1 MAKNDTLD
9 NDTKPTS
16 DASLNPGDRF
26 YRKELIG
33 GNKEYKDAHGD
44 TVQRNYNADKED
56 SRKALEEKENDGDSF
71 YKRYSGS
78 KDNPP
83 QKNRISTG
91 RLIGKLSPSGGIVSL
106 LLFAIIGVG
115 GGTTILSSSLLINIK
130 EIFHNDRADATR
142 THLFFS
148 KAMISKSIGYKGAG
162 CGTVAIK
169 CRMGTISDKERLRYE
184 RAGFKIKGELVS
196 TNGKVAGKYE
206 SPEKYNSN
214 NNDSDKNSRYIAKEI
229 TFPDGKTVNTGD
241 GFFKYASANTK
252 MKVKSLAVFNP
263 RSAFFLNERFNGM
276 LNKTFKFSKGKIL
289 TGTKKEDIDKSF
301 NEKTNGI
308 TEKDTKSGAKKSKLE
323 EDSKKVSDGAKS
335 KLGGNVAGISTEV
348 LTAAC
353 SAYNAAR
360 FAVTGYKMIRM
371 YQLISFALPWLQAAD
386 QIKDQGKISPEI
398 VDNLSSRLTYFES
411 NEKLKTNVTYNSKLY
426 SAGSKNP
433 KFNLT
438 ATDSQGYKI
447 AAHGDKSALKDFAK
461 VWLLGG
467 NKDGAVAKISSQLDS
482 LTSLNG
488 LVDKKT
494 SKTLIRATCKALSSP
509 TALIAGA
516 VVTILDCLSTFLGN
530 VATGPQGCI
539 VPIIWIGAGVAI
551 QAITQVVANEMIKY
565 AADEAQSFVI
575 GSDLNGVDAGDAIAA
590 GVGLMLGSASVGA
603 GLRPSKSVKETQDY
617 IVYTENANKE
627 QIAAE
632 RFIARSDPFNV
643 YNRHSFFGS
652 IVRKLQSPMPISG
665 TLYGSISNIY
675 SLVSS
680 NLSSGG
686 VASAIYNQPSLI
698 QKERFDCEDPDLVDI
713 GVIGDKFCN
722 IATIMPT
729 DDLRAAEQQTNGTR
743 ETIDEVIDYMI
754 NPQDQPED
762 KGGTLDDSFGAEG
775 TVSGAAIDVTKVGA
789 IAGTPRSTLPSID
802 LNGKPTPGSQYA
814 LYLKYCTDTRVT
826 EESQTTWTGETGAGS
841 YWGTT
846 TKEIEKDSNRDQD
859 WYSGKQCTDPIKSKM
874 MSMFRQYTNY
884 CLQKATMQGTMTC
897 WEDTP
902 TVSPSGSVTTVGGEW
917 SYPSTCETS
926 VSDRFGTRGGT
937 HMGLDIAGPFGTP
950 IYAARDGK
958 VIQSGPASGFGN
970 WIVIQHEVDGKRV
983 DTVYGHMKAS
993 DLLVK
998 TGDTVKSGQLISKIA
1013 SEGGSTGPHLHF
1025 EIWQGGRF
1033 GGNAIDPEQII
1044 NRYRVCV

>member
-16 DASLNPGDRF
+16 DDSLNPGDRF

-71 YKRYSGS
+71 YKRHSGS

-91 RLIGKLSPSGGIVSL
+91 RLIGRLGPGGGIVSL

-214 NNDSDKNSRYIAKEI
+214 NKDSNKNSRYIAKEI

-289 TGTKKEDIDKSF
+289 TGTKKGDIDKSF
-301 NEKTNGI
+301 NEKTGST
-308 TEKDTKSGAKKSKLE
+308 TEKDAKTGAKKNTKFEEEGKNISNSVSSKA
-323 EDSKKVSDGAKS
+323 VSA
-335 KLGGNVAGISTEV
+335 ATE
-348 LTAAC
+348 LFTASC
-353 SAYNAAR
+353 TAYNAAR
-360 FAVTGYKMIRM
+360 YAIAGVKMVRF
-371 YQLISFALPWLQAAD
+371 YQLVSFALPWLQAAD

-398 VDNLSSRLTYFES
+398 VDNLSSRLTSYENNQKLSDGS
-411 NEKLKTNVTYNSKLY
+411 N
-426 SAGSKNP
+426 NP

-447 AAHGDKSALKDFAK
+447 AAHGDKGKLKDFAMK
-461 VWLLGG
+461 WLLSGDRSG
-467 NKDGAVAKISSQLDS
+467 TIAGISSKLDTI
-482 LTSLNG
+482 TSLNG
-488 LVDKKT
+488 TIDKSTGKNT
-494 SKTLIRATCKALSSP
+494 IRYACKALNSE
-509 TALIAGA
+509 AGLIAGIGVLGLA
-516 VVTILDCLSTFLGN
+516 LADCLSTLVGN
-530 VATGPQGCI
+530 ATGPAGCI
-539 VPIIWIGAGVAI
+539 GPIAWTAANVAA
-551 QAITQVVANEMIKY
+551 QFAITYIANKMAGDVIN
-565 AADEAQSFVI
+565 EASQFI
-575 GSDLNGVDAGDAIAA
+575 TGSDLNGVDAGDAIAA
-590 GVGLMLGSASVGA
+590 GVGLMLGSTSVGA

-617 IVYTENANKE
+617 IAYTESENNE
-627 QIAAE
+627 QLAAE
-632 RFIARSDPFNV
+632 RFIARSDPLNV

-652 IVRKLQSPMPISG
+652 IVRKIQSPQPINS
-665 TLYGSISNIY
+665 TLFGSISNIY
-675 SLVSS
+675 SLVSN

-686 VASAIYNQPSLI
+686 VASALYNQPALD
-698 QKERFDCEDPDLVDI
+698 QKERYDCEDPDLVDI

-722 IATIMPT
+722 IATIMPI
-729 DDLRAAEQQTNGTR
+729 DDLRAAEQQTAGIR
-743 ETIDEVIDYMI
+743 ETIDEVIDYMT
-754 NPQDQPED
+754 NPQNKSE
-762 KGGTLDDSFGAEG
+762 KEGGTLDDSFGGDGDSSNLTALLYPTRLSE
-775 TVSGAAIDVTKVGA
+775 VLKPKSGE
-789 IAGTPRSTLPSID
+789 SPSID
-802 LNGKPTPGSQYA
+802 LNGKPIPGSQYA
-814 LYLKYCTDTRVT
+814 LYLRYCTDTRVT
-826 EESQTTWTGETGAGS
+826 EESQTTWTGESGAGS

-846 TKEIEKDSNRDQD
+846 AKEIEKDSNRDQD
-859 WYSGKQCTDPIKSKM
+859 WYSGRQCTDPNKSKM

-884 CLQKATMQGTMTC
+884 CLQKATMQGTLTC

-902 TVSPSGSVTTVGGEW
+902 TVSPSGSVAAIGGEW

-937 HMGLDIAGPFGTP
+937 HMGVDIAGPFGTP

-970 WIVIQHEVDGKRV
+970 WIVVQHEVDGKRV

-1033 GGNAIDPEQII
+1033 GGNAIDPEPII
-1044 NRYRVCV
+1044 NKYSVCV